1 MAPAPSSSISRTRR
15 SAERMRGGWLT
26 GAVVLAAISLAGCG
40 QSSTS
45 PSSARST
52 AASTGLRVTPTSGR
66 PTTVFTL
73 KFVAPAATGAGA
85 KSAIS
90 YTIGI
95 KGPAGGRCAGLRS
108 VPVPFAQKGET
119 VAIALGPSTL
129 GGSWCVGAYHAR
141 ALELQRPVCAA
152 GTACPQYVRVAGVIG
167 SATFRVA
174 TA

>member
-1 MAPAPSSSISRTRR
+1 MSGTRL
-15 SAERMRGGWLT
+15 AGL
-26 GAVVLAAISLAGCG
+26 VLLAAVSLAACG

-45 PSSARST
+45 SSSAHST
-52 AASTGLRVTPTSGR
+52 SAASGLRVTPTSGH

-95 KGPAGGRCAGLRS
+95 TAPAAGRCAGSQS
-108 VPVPFAQKGET
+108 VPVPFAEKGQT
-119 VAIALGPSTL
+119 VSVALGPSTL
-129 GGSWCVGAYHAR
+129 GGRWCVGAYRAR
-141 ALELQRPVCAA
+141 VLELQRPVCAA
-152 GTACPQYVRVAGVIG
+152 GTACPQYVRVVGVIG
-167 SATFRVA
+167 TATFRVA